1 MVLDSIMKEINSFCK
16 NDDTCVMII
25 LVLVGF
31 LLCMFFNRN
40 EGFIDYAELDQLDKE
55 QKEMKDIGK
64 KPESIGIQ
72 LKQNKPINGYGP
84 LEKKIMMARQGKQYT
99 SKKINQS
106 SGIDVSHIGHPVA
119 YNWNKTGGYYNFEG
133 QMSDFGMNKPMNAE
147 NIVKAQPSGDQQG
160 LNVQSSKSGNKL
172 KLVLFYAPWCGHSK
186 NMLKDFDNVIS
197 QYHNKDMNGYN
208 LEITKI
214 DMDQN
219 PDAAKEY
226 GVEVKG
232 FPTLYTF
239 TNVNGKEVS
248 QVFNF
253 REEDKIIEELNRRT
267 SS

>member
-16 NDDTCVMII
+16 NDDTCVLII

-31 LLCMFFNRN
+31 LLCMLFKRN
-40 EGFIDYAELDQLDKE
+40 EGFLNFANLDELDKE
-55 QKEMKDIGK
+55 QQEMKDIGK

-72 LKQNKPINGYGP
+72 LSENRPVNGYGP
-84 LEKKIMMARQGKQYT
+84 LEKKINIARQGPQYN
-99 SKKINQS
+99 SKKFNQP
-106 SGIDVSHIGHPVA
+106 GAIDISQVGLPVA
-119 YNWNKTGGYYNFEG
+119 YDWNRKGGYYNFEG

-147 NIVKAQPSGDQQG
+147 NIMKTQPMGDQ
-160 LNVQSSKSGNKL
+160 NKMEPNKSGNKL

-186 NMLKDFDNVIS
+186 RMLKDYDNVIS

-208 LEITKI
+208 LEIIKI
-214 DMDQN
+214 DMDTN
-219 PDAAKEY
+219 PDAAKQHN
-226 GVEVKG
+226 VEVKG

-253 REEDKIIEELNRRT
+253 REEDKIIEELKRRT